1 MRTEVLVVLLSVG
14 GAAITAALGAFLA
27 PPVKGW
33 FEKRNQA
40 AALRSRYVPPLLQA
54 AYDLQSRLYK
64 IVRQDFMRAYAPAGG
79 EQHAY
84 AVRSTLW
91 LLAQYLGWV
100 EILRRE
106 GQFLDFGSR
115 KKNRQLQGALSK
127 ITHELSTDKRSAKC
141 AVFRGEQ
148 RAIGELMIRTV
159 HDAKEGEPRQ
169 KDCLGYAEFVR
180 RLDEAPDDNGS
191 ESADFLSWFSR
202 LRGDLQSLATEESY
216 DEHDRLIR
224 VQRALVDLVDNLDP
238 DRVRYPYV
246 DARGRLPLPEA
257 EEDEPQLDESERL
270 AHFEA
275 QASEYPAQY
284 RSDFPWSLLNDW
296 AETQD
301 LKVVGDGPD
310 RRTYL
315 ERPRYRGISP
325 YLGARLT
332 LTVGHTRRD
341 IDVHGAARTP
351 PWAHR
356 LRVAPTFLTVQPRA
370 WRFPRSRR
378 RARRIANALLGRFD
392 RPVLR

>member
-1 MRTEVLVVLLSVG
+1 VRLSWYLIQETEVQSAHEDGSARRPPECRRCCDNG
-14 GAAITAALGAFLA
+14 GARGFLG

-40 AALRSRYVPPLLQA
+40 AALRSRNVPPLLQA
-54 AYDLQSRLYK
+54 AYDLQSRLYN
-64 IVRQDFMRAYAPAGG
+64 IVRQDFMRAYASAGG

-127 ITHELSTDKRSAKC
+127 ITHELSTDKRGAKC

-148 RAIGELMIRTV
+148 RAIGELMTRTV

-202 LRGDLQSLATEESY
+202 LRGDLQSLANIPHSIA
-216 DEHDRLIR
+216 LI
-224 VQRALVDLVDNLDP
+224 
-238 DRVRYPYV
+238 
-246 DARGRLPLPEA
+246 
-257 EEDEPQLDESERL
+257 S
-270 AHFEA
+270 H
-275 QASEYPAQY
+275 
-284 RSDFPWSLLNDW
+284 
-296 AETQD
+296 
-301 LKVVGDGPD
+301 GP
-310 RRTYL
+310 
-315 ERPRYRGISP
+315 S
-325 YLGARLT
+325 
-332 LTVGHTRRD
+332 
-341 IDVHGAARTP
+341 
-351 PWAHR
+351 
-356 LRVAPTFLTVQPRA
+356 
-370 WRFPRSRR
+370 
-378 RARRIANALLGRFD
+378 
-392 RPVLR
+392 